1 MIYVAS
7 TKYILTVCQDYFN
20 FQVQLLNIFNIV
32 VTGASS
38 CFYQRLEVFTKW
50 AVCWGIVHL
59 MPYNSLPQVSFIRT
73 GFSSALSLISTLPS
87 EVSHFLNFLTVSTLV
102 SIFRFD
108 FPVNWQLSL
117 VSPAPCQRRCGN
129 GRKTYSKSIGF
140 WSCSVGSI
148 WFSASLSLD
157 KNSSS
162 RHGT

>member
-1 MIYVAS
+1 MIYAES
-7 TKYILTVCQDYFN
+7 IKYVLTVCQDYFN
-20 FQVQLLNIFNIV
+20 FQVHLLNIFKIV
-32 VTGASS
+32 VTGAGS
-38 CFYQRLEVFTKW
+38 CFCQRLEVVTKW
-50 AVCWGIVHL
+50 TACWGIVHL
-59 MPYNSLPQVSFIRT
+59 MPYNCLPQVNFIRT
-73 GFSSALSLISTLPS
+73 GFCSALSLISTLPS

-117 VSPAPCQRRCGN
+117 VIPAPCQRRCGN

-140 WSCSVGSI
+140 WNCSVGSI

-162 RHGT
+162 SHGT